1 MISNIQT
8 DEKGRRFV
16 PDHFAYV
23 VRVSALAAGASASA
37 SINIEANSDFVWM
50 KTAYNADVAGAT
62 QTEDSRVIPLVRMSI
77 TDSGSGVN
85 LQNAP
90 VPVSAIA
97 GHEGLPQ
104 VLSQP
109 RAFAANSNV
118 SFTFSN
124 YSAATTYANLEVT
137 LIGYRK
143 LFM

>member
-1 MISNIQT
+1 MIGTFQT
-8 DEKGRRFV
+8 DEKGRRFI
-16 PDHFAYV
+16 PDHFIYV

-37 SINIEANSDFVWM
+37 SINIEANSDFVWV
-50 KTAYNADVAGAT
+50 KTCYNADVAGAA
-62 QTEDSRVIPLVRMSI
+62 QNEDSRTIPLVRASI

-85 LQNAP
+85 LQNSP
-90 VPVSAIA
+90 VPVSAMA

-109 RAFAANSNV
+109 RTFSANSNV

-124 YSAATTYANLEVT
+124 YSAATTYANLEVS